1 MRNRPP
7 IGNDRSMTSRVATE
21 NAGDEAQ
28 ATGQP
33 AGRAATRRARP
44 RISFEDMAA
53 RRAERLVNLVI
64 CLLSTRQFLTA
75 ERIRD
80 AVPGYE
86 APDGDP
92 RTDEAFKRMFE
103 RDKAELRDLG
113 VPLETGRNSVFDADD
128 GYRITRRE
136 YELPAIEFD
145 PAEAAAVGLAA
156 RLWQSAALGTPA
168 RSALIKLRAGGTD
181 VEAASGGIL
190 PHVDASDPSLPTFLE
205 AARHAR
211 AVRFDY
217 LKSGSGQPERRDV
230 EPWGVLSWR
239 RRWYVV
245 GFDRARE
252 DVRSFR
258 LSRVQGDVTPY
269 GKPDAFERPEKV
281 DLLDAVAGR
290 PPDEGRVARIRVTG
304 NGGAQLRR
312 YASTDEDGVLTV
324 TYSDLSWLAR
334 AVASAGANARALDPP
349 ELVDA
354 VRSRL
359 AAIAGAAR

>member
-1 MRNRPP
+1 
-7 IGNDRSMTSRVATE
+7 
-21 NAGDEAQ
+21 
-28 ATGQP
+28 
-33 AGRAATRRARP
+33 
-44 RISFEDMAA
+44 MAA

-80 AVPGYE
+80 VVPGYE
-86 APDGDP
+86 PADGDP

-113 VPLETGRNSVFDADD
+113 VPLETGRNSVFDAED
-128 GYRITRRE
+128 GYRITRRK

-156 RLWQSAALGTPA
+156 RLWQSATLGASA

-181 VEAASGGIL
+181 VESASGNASM
-190 PHVDASDPSLPTFLE
+190 PHVDASEPTLPTFLE

-217 LKSGSGQPERRDV
+217 LKSGSGSPERRNV

-245 GFDRARE
+245 GYDRDR
-252 DVRSFR
+252 DVHATRHVSERRFYR
-258 LSRVQGDVTPY
+258 LY
-269 GKPDAFERPEKV
+269 
-281 DLLDAVAGR
+281 
-290 PPDEGRVARIRVTG
+290 
-304 NGGAQLRR
+304 
-312 YASTDEDGVLTV
+312 
-324 TYSDLSWLAR
+324 
-334 AVASAGANARALDPP
+334 
-349 ELVDA
+349 
-354 VRSRL
+354 
-359 AAIAGAAR
+359 

>member
-1 MRNRPP
+1 M
-7 IGNDRSMTSRVATE
+7 IGGVTRAK
-21 NAGDEAQ
+21 A
-28 ATGQP
+28 P
-33 AGRAATRRARP
+33 AGRAAARRARS

-86 APDGDP
+86 PADGDP

-113 VPLETGRNSVFDADD
+113 VPLETGRNSVFDAED

-168 RSALIKLRAGGTD
+168 RNALIKLRAGGTD
-181 VEAASGGIL
+181 VEPASGGVL
-190 PHVDASDPSLPTFLE
+190 PHVDAGDPSLPAFLD

-217 LKSGSGQPERRDV
+217 VKSGSGQPERRDIQ
-230 EPWGVLSWR
+230 PWGVLSWR

-245 GFDRARE
+245 GFDRARD

-258 LSRVQGDVTPY
+258 LSRVQGEVAPY
-269 GKPDAFERPEKV
+269 GKPGAFERPEKV
-281 DLLDAVAGR
+281 DLLEAVAGR
-290 PPDEGRVARIRVTG
+290 PPDEGRVARVQVTG
-304 NGGAQLRR
+304 DGAAQLRR
-312 YASTDEDGVLTV
+312 YAASEDDGVLTV
-324 TYSDLSWLAR
+324 TYADLSWLAR
-334 AVASAGANARALDPP
+334 AVASAGSSARALDPP
-349 ELVDA
+349 EVTA
-354 VRSRL
+354 S
-359 AAIAGAAR
+359 IAP

>member
-1 MRNRPP
+1 VRKGRP
-7 IGNDRSMTSRVATE
+7 IGNDRGVTRAKT
-21 NAGDEAQ
+21 
-28 ATGQP
+28 P
-33 AGRAATRRARP
+33 RAATRRARS

-86 APDGDP
+86 PSDGDP

-145 PAEAAAVGLAA
+145 PSEAAAVGLAA

-168 RSALIKLRAGGTD
+168 RNALIKLRAGGTD
-181 VEAASGGIL
+181 VEATSTGVL
-190 PHVDASDPSLPTFLE
+190 PHVDASDPSLPTFLD

-217 LKSGSGQPERRDV
+217 VKSGSAKPERRDI

-245 GFDRARE
+245 GFDRNR
-252 DVRSFR
+252 DDMRSFR
-258 LSRVQGDVTPY
+258 LSRVHGEVTPY
-269 GKPDAFERPEKV
+269 GKPGAFERPEKV
-281 DLLDAVAGR
+281 DLLEAVAGR
-290 PPDEGRVARIRVTG
+290 RPDEDRVARVRVTG
-304 NGGAQLRR
+304 TGGAQLRR
-312 YASTDEDGVLTV
+312 YASRDDEGVLTI
-324 TYSDLSWLAR
+324 TFSDLSWLAR
-334 AVASAGANARALDPP
+334 AVASAGASARALEPP
-349 ELVDA
+349 DLVEA
-354 VRSRL
+354 VRARL
-359 AAIAGAAR
+359 AAVADGAR